1 MSETAKEREE
11 RMARAA
17 AGRRRPPANGDGV
30 PEKRATVK
38 RTKPVRLTVDL
49 MPPMHR
55 RLKAWTMSVAAEEL
69 DVADVPAA
77 EVVRSLIDLLT
88 NVQRDKELRQAL
100 TAAVLEDLRQNR
112 Q

>member
-1 MSETAKEREE
+1 MSETSKEREE

-30 PEKRATVK
+30 PEKRAAVK

-49 MPPMHR
+49 QPAAHR
-55 RLKAWTMSVAAEEL
+55 RLKGWAMSVAAVEL

-100 TAAVLEDLRQNR
+100 TAAVLEDLRANR